1 MFKLKFLLKC
11 DENQFLSV
19 KHIFATCGEKLK
31 FNSER
36 KEITCAVPSKIDAKQ
51 IFDELFEKV
60 TIRKFEMLA
69 YKSKRNDS
77 IVVPNSI
84 VEIYKKDTYKSQITA
99 EKNISCNIE
108 TNDMGVKAKIIQKY
122 WGKEIAKINTNA
134 LEPKIELSNFLEKI
148 GLAGDHNIKRRDL
161 LVDIICILIE
171 NPKLNHRQVLKKVHE
186 GAKIDMLKISKELS
200 EIFLK
205 ICSLQPGA
213 KKEYNKLPCSAFVRE
228 VSKHYYNCKK

>member
-1 MFKLKFLLKC
+1 MIKLKFVLKC

-19 KHIFATCGEKLK
+19 KHIFAICGEKLK
-31 FNSER
+31 FNSEK
-36 KEITCAVPSKIDAKQ
+36 KEIICVVPSKIDAKQ
-51 IFDELFEKV
+51 IFHDLFEKV

-69 YKSKRNDS
+69 YKNSVGIS
-77 IVVPNSI
+77 VPDSI

-99 EKNISCNIE
+99 EKKISCNIE
-108 TNDMGVKAKIIQKY
+108 INDMGVKAKIIQNY
-122 WGKEIAKINTNA
+122 WGKEIAKINTKA
-134 LEPKIELSNFLEKI
+134 VDTKIELSSFLEKI
-148 GLAGDHNIKRRDL
+148 GLSGDHNIKRRDL
-161 LVDIICILIE
+161 LVNIICILIE